1 MSNYR
6 DTVREMMR
14 DLKAG
19 KELLP
24 KEGAPSSGTG
34 GSMPPEALQMANE
47 ANTVMDVA
55 EAAGSDLPMPNEE
68 DLLDDIL
75 DLEEGAPAPSSP
87 IQEAEAEKLLA
98 PSPEPEPEPEPE
110 HSPSQG
116 KSGSVFSRNEGN
128 NAIVI
133 IIYCRTTYGRSA

>member
-1 MSNYR
+1 
-6 DTVREMMR
+6 MR

-24 KEGAPSSGTG
+24 KEGNATASSSGGGG

-55 EAAGSDLPMPNEE
+55 EAAGSDLPVPNEE

-98 PSPEPEPEPEPE
+98 PSPEPEPE
-110 HSPSQG
+110 HSLSQG

-128 NAIVI
+128 NVI
-133 IIYCRTTYGRSA
+133 L

>member
-24 KEGAPSSGTG
+24 KEGNATASSSGG
-34 GSMPPEALQMANE
+34 GVSMPPEALQMANE

-128 NAIVI
+128 NVI
-133 IIYCRTTYGRSA
+133 L